1 VFGESEN
8 ASLFAAFLKKMLT
21 KDQNER
27 ATIADLLDDDYLT
40 KSGSQLI
47 DLFCHDAESEL
58 SGSWQPGSQLKMSVV

>member
-8 ASLFAAFLKKMLT
+8 AYLFAAFLKKMLT

-47 DLFCHDAESEL
+47 DLFSKDAESEL